1 MAHCTACGRLPLCV
15 RSAIEMEEYKMK
27 KKMAL
32 CTPIPDKKLDVI
44 KEYCDITICG
54 ELKHGKGNVTEEM
67 TKEECMG
74 HELVVLG
81 DEYAGADTITAWAKS
96 GMKFMGVAKGTPAT
110 VDHDAIA
117 KAGLELSYTPGRNRV
132 AVAEFNIGLMI
143 AATRH
148 LALSST
154 GLQKGEHLGDPVDDI
169 YNVPDVKNVTWGPL
183 DEKHPFTDY
192 GIGFELYGK
201 TLGIAGYGAIGREVA
216 VRAMAFGMDVIAYDP
231 YCPAEKIEADGA
243 KAVDLDTML
252 GQSDIVSIHLPVVP
266 STKGIVNK
274 DWFSKMKKTAYV
286 INTARA
292 YVIDQKDFVEALQ
305 NKTIAGAAVDVFWQ
319 EPIPANH
326 PLLSMRNVTL
336 TPHMAG
342 LTTDVDGWSG
352 NMMGDEVI
360 AYLKGE
366 PRKYI
371 WKVKK

>member
-1 MAHCTACGRLPLCV
+1 
-15 RSAIEMEEYKMK
+15 MK
-27 KKMAL
+27 KKLAL
-32 CTPIPDKKLDVI
+32 CTPIPEKKLDVI

-54 ELKHGKGNVTEEM
+54 ELKHGKGNVTEEQ

-74 HELVVLG
+74 NELIVLG
-81 DEYAGADTITAWAKS
+81 DEYAGADTITAWAEA

-132 AVAEFNIGLMI
+132 AVAEFNMGLMI
-143 AATRH
+143 AAARNLT
-148 LALSST
+148 LSST
-154 GLQKGEHLGDPVDDI
+154 GLQKGEHLGAPVDDI
-169 YNVPDVKNVTWGPL
+169 YDVPDVKNVVWGPL
-183 DEKHPFTDY
+183 DENHPFTDY
-192 GIGFELYGK
+192 GIGFELCGH

-216 VRAMAFGMDVIAYDP
+216 VRAMAFGMEVLAYDP
-231 YCPAEKIEADGA
+231 YCPVERIEADGA

-252 GQSDIVSIHLPVVP
+252 SQSDMISIHLAVLP

-274 DWFSKMKKTAYV
+274 DWFSKMKPTAYV

-292 YVIDQKDFVEALQ
+292 HVIDQKDFIEALQ
-305 NKTIAGAAVDVFWQ
+305 NKTIAGAAVDVYWQ

-342 LTTDVDGWSG
+342 LTTDVDRWSG
-352 NMMGDEVI
+352 EMMGEDVI
-360 AYLKGE
+360 HYLKDE

>member
-1 MAHCTACGRLPLCV
+1 
-15 RSAIEMEEYKMK
+15 MK
-27 KKMAL
+27 KKLAL
-32 CTPIPDKKLDVI
+32 CTPIPDKKLDFI

-54 ELKHGKGNVTEEM
+54 ELKHGKGNVTEDM
-67 TKEECMG
+67 TREECMG

-81 DEYAGADTITAWAKS
+81 DEYAGADTIKAWADS

-117 KAGLELSYTPGRNRV
+117 QAGLELSYTPGRNRV

-143 AATRH
+143 AVARNLT
-148 LALSST
+148 LSCT
-154 GLQKGEHLGDPVDDI
+154 GLSKGEHTGDPVENI
-169 YNVPDVKNVTWGPL
+169 YDVPDVKNVTFGPL
-183 DEKHPFTDY
+183 DEKHPFMDY

-201 TLGIAGYGAIGREVA
+201 KLGIAGYGAIGREVA
-216 VRAMAFGMDVIAYDP
+216 VRAMAFGMEILAYDP
-231 YCPAEKIEADGA
+231 YMPAERIEADGA

-252 GQSDIVSIHLPVVP
+252 SEADMVSIHLPVLP

-274 DWFSKMKKTAYV
+274 DWFSKMKPTAYL

-292 YVIDQKDFVEALQ
+292 AVIDQKDFVEALQ
-305 NKTIAGAAVDVFWQ
+305 NGQIAGAAVDVYWQ
-319 EPIPANH
+319 EPGPANH
-326 PLLSMRNVTL
+326 PLLKMRNVVC

-352 NMMGDEVI
+352 TMMGDEVI

-371 WKVKK
+371 WRVKK

>member
-1 MAHCTACGRLPLCV
+1 
-15 RSAIEMEEYKMK
+15 MK

-32 CTPIPDKKLDVI
+32 CTPIPEKKLDII

-154 GLQKGEHLGDPVDDI
+154 GLQKGEHLGDSVDDI

-183 DEKHPFTDY
+183 DENHPFTDY

-252 GQSDIVSIHLPVVP
+252 SQSDIVSIHLPVVP